1 MIKNN
6 KNVNTNKKLKKEN
19 IPVKIVLKPDNFPV
33 KFESKKQDSQKQTD
47 DVKKTIIKDKSTKE
61 LESFNK
67 KIMPL
72 NLKK

>member
-33 KFESKKQDSQKQTD
+33 KFESKNRIAK
-47 DVKKTIIKDKSTKE
+47 
-61 LESFNK
+61 NK
-67 KIMPL
+67 LMM
-72 NLKK
+72 LKRL